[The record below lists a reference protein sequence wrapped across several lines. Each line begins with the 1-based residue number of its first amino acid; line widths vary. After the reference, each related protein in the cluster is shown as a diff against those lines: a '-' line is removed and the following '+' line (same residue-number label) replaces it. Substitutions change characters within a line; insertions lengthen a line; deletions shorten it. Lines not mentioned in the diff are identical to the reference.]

1 MNKVGIILLLISI
14 FPTFMTNISNASE
27 LTILRGNEDYPP
39 DEMHIDGKLTGFHIE
54 LIQNAAK
61 SIPLTVKFESVPWKR
76 AIQMLKF
83 GKADA
88 LSYVSRNS
96 SRENYA
102 IFLNDN
108 ILTESHY
115 HFIINSQR
123 KEKISY
129 QGKLKDLSPYRIG
142 VQRGYAYTEEFNQ
155 ASFIHKTIFNSVI
168 QMTSLIRSNRIDLAI
183 LTKAEYIAQKDDIIF
198 NQIEILS
205 PAAFSNISYLAFSK
219 IKNINKTAELFAK
232 AMKDYKASDNYKT
245 LKNKYNK

>member
-27 LTILRGNEDYPP
+27 LTILRRNEDYPP

-102 IFLNDN
+102 IFIDHN
-108 ILTESHY
+108 ILTESYY
-115 HFIINSQR
+115 HFIMS
-123 KEKISY
+123 S
-129 QGKLKDLSPYRIG
+129 
-142 VQRGYAYTEEFNQ
+142 
-155 ASFIHKTIFNSVI
+155 
-168 QMTSLIRSNRIDLAI
+168 
-183 LTKAEYIAQKDDIIF
+183 
-198 NQIEILS
+198 
-205 PAAFSNISYLAFSK
+205 
-219 IKNINKTAELFAK
+219 
-232 AMKDYKASDNYKT
+232 
-245 LKNKYNK
+245 